1 MHLSRLRRNLTRPL
15 HTNRRYSLFAAICVN
30 HYSGDLKLSFIKT
43 LAALTLFSFTSLSLS
58 THAEDIPKQ
67 IQGITQSGAKIIKT
81 FPAASQLKGWVISK
95 DGRYTILFSTPDN
108 QTLIAGDLIDE
119 AGKNLTE
126 QYADLY
132 IPKPDL
138 TPLYSAL
145 EHSTF
150 IAEGTQ
156 QSPKSVIYAF
166 FDPNCPF
173 CHFAWKAFQPYEAA
187 GLQVRWI
194 PVAYLMPTSTAKAA
208 AILQAKDRLAAFLE
222 NEHKYNLKNHEG
234 GIKPAKP
241 SSAST
246 QQLQANNELM
256 QKLGIS
262 GTPAIVWKDAKGKIQ
277 MKAGMPRLFELPAIT
292 GLPEQTIT
300 DPELARF
307 R

>member
-1 MHLSRLRRNLTRPL
+1 M
-15 HTNRRYSLFAAICVN
+15 
-30 HYSGDLKLSFIKT
+30 SFIKT
-43 LAALTLFSFTSLSLS
+43 LAALTFASLTSISLSA
-58 THAEDIPKQ
+58 HAEDIPKQ

-81 FPAASQLKGWVISK
+81 FPAASQMKGWVISK
-95 DGRYTILFSTPDN
+95 DGRYMILFSSPDN
-108 QTLIAGDLIDE
+108 QTLFAGDMIDE
-119 AGKNLTE
+119 NGKNLTE

-156 QSPKSVIYAF
+156 KAPKTIIYAF

-173 CHFAWKAFQPYEAA
+173 CHFSWKAFQPYEAA

-194 PVAYLMPTSTAKAA
+194 PVAYLTETSTGKAA
-208 AILQAKDRLAAFLE
+208 AILQAKDRLAAFRE
-222 NEHKYNLKNHEG
+222 NEQKYNLKNHEG
-234 GIKPAKP
+234 GIKPVKP
-241 SSAST
+241 SSTSK
-246 QQLQANNELM
+246 QQLQANSEFM
-256 QKLGIS
+256 HKLGIT
-262 GTPAIVWKDAKGKIQ
+262 GTPAIVWKDAQGKIQ
-277 MKAGMPRLFELPAIT
+277 MKAGMPRLSELSAIT
-292 GLPEQTIT
+292 GLPEQIIN

>member
-1 MHLSRLRRNLTRPL
+1 LRPL
-15 HTNRRYSLFAAICVN
+15 SF
-30 HYSGDLKLSFIKT
+30 SGEIKLSFIKT
-43 LAALTLFSFTSLSLS
+43 LAALTLVSLASIS
-58 THAEDIPKQ
+58 ASAHAEDIPKQ
-67 IQGITQSGAKIIKT
+67 IQGIIDSGAKIIKT
-81 FPAASQLKGWVISK
+81 FPAASQMKGWVISK

-108 QTLIAGDLIDE
+108 QTLLAGDLIDE
-119 AGKNLTE
+119 AGNNLTE
-126 QYADLY
+126 QYAELY

-156 QSPKSVIYAF
+156 KVPKTVIYAF

-173 CHFAWKAFQPYEAA
+173 CHFAWKALQPYEAA

-194 PVAYLMPTSTAKAA
+194 PVAYLTETSTEKAA
-208 AILQAKDRLAAFLE
+208 AILQAKDRLSAFRE
-222 NEHKYNLKNHEG
+222 NEQKYNVKNHAG
-234 GIKPAKP
+234 GIKPVKP

-246 QQLQANNELM
+246 QQLQANSEFM
-256 QKLGIS
+256 HKLGIT
-262 GTPAIVWKDAKGKIQ
+262 GTPAIVWKDAQGKIQ

-292 GLPEQTIT
+292 GLPAQTND

>member
-1 MHLSRLRRNLTRPL
+1 M
-15 HTNRRYSLFAAICVN
+15 
-30 HYSGDLKLSFIKT
+30 SFIKT
-43 LAALTLFSFTSLSLS
+43 LAALAFATLASLSFS

-95 DGRYTILFSTPDN
+95 DDRYTILFSTPDN
-108 QTLIAGDLIDE
+108 QTLLAGELIDE
-119 AGKNLTE
+119 TGKNLTE
-126 QYADLY
+126 QYAELY

-156 QSPKSVIYAF
+156 KSPKSVIYAF

-173 CHFAWKAFQPYEAA
+173 CHFAWQAFQPYEAA

-194 PVAYLMPTSTAKAA
+194 PVAYLMEASTAKAA
-208 AILQAKDRLAAFLE
+208 AILQAKDRLAAFRE
-222 NEHKYNLKNHEG
+222 NEQKYNLKNHEG
-234 GIKPAKP
+234 GIKPVKP
-241 SSAST
+241 SAAST
-246 QQLQANNELM
+246 QQLQANSALM
-256 QKLGIS
+256 QKLGIT
-262 GTPAIVWKDAKGKIQ
+262 GTPAIVWKDAQGKIQ
-277 MKAGMPRLFELPAIT
+277 LKAGMPRLSELPAIT
-292 GLPEQTIT
+292 GLPEQIIN

>member
-1 MHLSRLRRNLTRPL
+1 LRPL
-15 HTNRRYSLFAAICVN
+15 KQIIL
-30 HYSGDLKLSFIKT
+30 GELKLSLTKNFAALAFAT
-43 LAALTLFSFTSLSLS
+43 LATLSFS

-108 QTLIAGDLIDE
+108 QTLLAGDLIDE

-126 QYADLY
+126 QYAELY

-150 IAEGTQ
+150 ITEGTQ

-173 CHFAWKAFQPYEAA
+173 CHFSWKAFQPYEAA

-194 PVAYLMPTSTAKAA
+194 PVAYLMETSTAKAA
-208 AILQAKDRLAAFLE
+208 AILQAKDRLAAFRE
-222 NEHKYNLKNHEG
+222 NEQKYNLKNHEG

-241 SSAST
+241 STASM
-246 QQLQANNELM
+246 QQLQANSELM
-256 QKLGIS
+256 QKLGIT
-262 GTPAIVWKDAKGKIQ
+262 GTPAIVWKDAQGKIQ